1 MRGVVIC
8 KKSVHLKFIPKL
20 TTITL
25 RELLTTQC
33 FKDPQPL
40 SCKDNGWGA
49 SGGGFE
55 HWWLLGNVEVHSALK
70 RKTAH
75 SSGMTGSSAY
85 GTTVS
90 SASIDGKQSI
100 NSQESPEM
108 YTQI

>member
-1 MRGVVIC
+1 MKLV
-8 KKSVHLKFIPKL
+8 PKL

-70 RKTAH
+70 RKAAR
-75 SSGMTGSSAY
+75 SSGMTGSSIY
-85 GTTVS
+85 GTTVTP
-90 SASIDGKQSI
+90 ASVDGKQSI
-100 NSQESPEM
+100 NGQASQEM
-108 YTQI
+108 YIQI